1 MRGAVSA
8 ASVLVRMALAGTF
21 AAAPRLAA
29 AQEREPSVRFTAD
42 ARLDVLT
49 ARTTAIQAGLGLGVP
64 LGNYVR
70 LGALIAGGPEFGAG
84 GAGGST
90 IRGSGRADLLARF
103 TLDPFLESRWGGY
116 AGGGGSA
123 RYAAGRRV
131 RGYLLAA
138 VGIEG
143 APVGGWLPA
152 LELGIGGGTR
162 FGVVLRRGRPG
173 RR

>member
-1 MRGAVSA
+1 MT
-8 ASVLVRMALAGTF
+8 LAGVLSV
-21 AAAPRLAA
+21 APRRAA
-29 AQEREPSVRFTAD
+29 AQEREPSAPLAAD

-49 ARTTAIQAGLGLGVP
+49 ARTTAIHAGLGLGVP
-64 LGNYVR
+64 VGNYVR
-70 LGALIAGGPEFGAG
+70 LSGLVAGGPEFGAG
-84 GAGGST
+84 DGAAGST
-90 IRGSGRADLLARF
+90 IRGSGRADILARF

-116 AGGGGSA
+116 AGAGASA
-123 RYAAGRRV
+123 RYAAGTRV

-138 VGIEG
+138 IGVEG

-162 FGVVLRRGRPG
+162 VGVVLRRGRPG

>member
-1 MRGAVSA
+1 M
-8 ASVLVRMALAGTF
+8 LVGALAL
-21 AAAPRLAA
+21 APRPAA
-29 AQEREPSVRFTAD
+29 AQERKQPAPVTAE

-70 LGALIAGGPEFGAG
+70 LGGLVAGGPELGTGG

-116 AGGGGSA
+116 AGGGASA
-123 RYAAGRRV
+123 RFVAGRRV

-138 VGIEG
+138 VGVEG